1 MTQDKIEQEL
11 EKELGFKILKD
22 CPDAETTDYY
32 LLQEGETDPDRE
44 ATQFEVTLWQ
54 SLLASRR
61 EVEEHDK
68 HGILLRQDVRLLK
81 QQRENVA
88 KLLEDAI
95 TEAATL
101 ERENAELKEANDR
114 LIGTIRSLTETIE
127 AHADFAVAD
136 EEREARHRE
145 EVERLTEE
153 FADVRN
159 QAEDADIQ
167 LACIADQLGIKGSIK
182 DWLQSIGGAIREL
195 KAEVERLSTPRII
208 GGQEMENI
216 LELKAEVDRFIDER
230 KGYYAVCQKYREQ
243 IEGLESRLS
252 EAEKAIRETIGEMHV
267 VGFER
272 LVNSFDGIKAD
283 TTVWN
288 VCFPAETFKA
298 KSIKELRLELASIVL
313 TCKGEHTTQVNLDTI
328 DESGG
333 QKGDEG

>member
-1 MTQDKIEQEL
+1 MPEKRIFTPAVIKQMYEEWTDPKLDLDVEKMNGHWVVDVLATLRER
-11 EKELGFKILKD
+11 EKEMQALKD
-22 CPDAETTDYY
+22 C
-32 LLQEGETDPDRE
+32 
-44 ATQFEVTLWQ
+44 
-54 SLLASRR
+54 
-61 EVEEHDK
+61 
-68 HGILLRQDVRLLK
+68 
-81 QQRENVA
+81 
-88 KLLEDAI
+88 
-95 TEAATL
+95 
-101 ERENAELKEANDR
+101 
-114 LIGTIRSLTETIE
+114 
-127 AHADFAVAD
+127 
-136 EEREARHRE
+136 
-145 EVERLTEE
+145 
-153 FADVRN
+153 
-159 QAEDADIQ
+159 
-167 LACIADQLGIKGSIK
+167 
-182 DWLQSIGGAIREL
+182 IREL
-195 KAEVERLSTPRII
+195 DN
-208 GGQEMENI
+208 GDYD
-216 LELKAEVDRFIDER
+216 ELKAEVDRFIDER